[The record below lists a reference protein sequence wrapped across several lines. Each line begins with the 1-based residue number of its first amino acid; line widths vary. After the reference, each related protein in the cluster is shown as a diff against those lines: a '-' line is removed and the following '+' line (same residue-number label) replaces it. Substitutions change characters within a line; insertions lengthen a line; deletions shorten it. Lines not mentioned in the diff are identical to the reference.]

1 METSEAVSGMIPVLS
16 DSPYLLPGTLALLS
30 ELPWIIG
37 VLGFLLGLLS
47 FFVLYRWKLGAVIQ
61 GKADLRVL
69 EAKKETE
76 LMRKEV
82 DLEAKN
88 FVFKAKADLEKELT
102 ARREE
107 LALMEKRVIS
117 KEEVVEKK
125 YNFLDKKEIEVRT
138 KEERCIKKEQDIDA
152 IHSAIQKTLED
163 QKRQL
168 LNMAHWNEDEAKQ
181 QVLKNLESELEADR
195 VRLIKKKEAEIRLQ
209 AEKKAQNILVLSIQ
223 RQALDQCQDHA
234 TKLIPIPNDEMK
246 GRIIGR
252 EGRNIRAFEHVC
264 GCDVIVD
271 DTPDAILISC
281 FDPVRRHIARAA
293 MEILIQDGKVHPAR
307 IEEVVAKVRRETGN
321 MIREGAEVAVAELG
335 LTPMHPEIM
344 KLLGQ
349 LQFRTSYGQQQLK
362 HSMEVSQ
369 IAGVMAAELGV
380 DVKLAKRAALLHDI
394 GKALTHEMEGSH
406 AMIGADLCRKYG
418 ESADVEHA
426 VRAHHRDVEPR
437 TIFAFIVDSADAM
450 SGGRPGARSKT
461 EANYIQRLEKIEEIC
476 MSFRG
481 VDRSYAVQAGR
492 DVRVFV
498 NPSKISDDQ
507 AILMASDISRRIE
520 TDVQFP
526 GQIKVSVIRES
537 RAIEF
542 AH

>member
-1 METSEAVSGMIPVLS
+1 MEHSEAIPSIVKLFS
-16 DSPYLLPGTLALLS
+16 YSPYLWTS
-30 ELPWIIG
+30 SIVI
-37 VLGFLLGLLS
+37 LGFLLG
-47 FFVLYRWKLGAVIQ
+47 VLVLFLIHQRKFGDAQRKV
-61 GKADLRVL
+61 DLMIL
-69 EAKKETE
+69 ETKKETD

-82 DLEAKN
+82 DLESKN
-88 FVFKAKADLEKELT
+88 LIFKTKADLEKDLT
-102 ARREE
+102 ARRDE
-107 LALMEKRVIS
+107 LTLMEKRVIS
-117 KEEVVEKK
+117 KEEILEKK
-125 YNFLDKKEIEVRT
+125 VNSLDKKESDLRA
-138 KEERCIKKEQDIDA
+138 KEEHFVKKEQNMNEA
-152 IHSAIQKTLED
+152 QNSIQKVLED
-163 QKRQL
+163 QRRQL
-168 LNMAHWNEDEAKQ
+168 LNIAHLSEEEAKQ
-181 QVLKNLESELEADR
+181 QILKNLESELESDR
-195 VRLIKKKEAEIRLQ
+195 VRLIKKMETEIKLQ
-209 AEKKAQNILVLSIQ
+209 AEKKARNILVLSIQ

-234 TKLIPIPNDEMK
+234 TKLVPIPSDEMK

-252 EGRNIRAFEHVC
+252 EGRNIRAFEHAC

-281 FDPVRRHIARAA
+281 FDPVRRYIARTAL
-293 MEILIQDGKVHPAR
+293 EILMLDGRVHPAR

-321 MIREGAEVAVAELG
+321 MIREGAEAAVAELG
-335 LTPMHPEIM
+335 LTQMHPEIM

-349 LQFRTSYGQQQLK
+349 LQFRTSYGQEQLK

-369 IAGVMAAELGV
+369 LAGVMAAELGV

-394 GKALTHEMEGSH
+394 GKALTHEIEGSH
-406 AMIGADLCRKYG
+406 AMIGADFCKKYG

-437 TIFAFIVDSADAM
+437 TIFAFIVDAADAM

-461 EANYIQRLEKIEEIC
+461 EASYIQRLEKIEEIC

-492 DVRVFV
+492 DVRIFV
-498 NPSKISDDQ
+498 NPSKINDNQ
-507 AILMASDISRRIE
+507 ALLMARDITRRIE
-520 TDVQFP
+520 NDVQFP

-537 RAIEF
+537 RAVEF